1 MKLLLYIIYDF
12 YNNFPLKLL
21 VLYSLFRSKTL
32 KLYNFIIFNAAF
44 NTLAN
49 SYALAF

>member
-21 VLYSLFRSKTL
+21 VLYFPSRSETF
-32 KLYNFIIFNAAF
+32 KLYNFIIFNTAF

-49 SYALAF
+49 SYVLAL